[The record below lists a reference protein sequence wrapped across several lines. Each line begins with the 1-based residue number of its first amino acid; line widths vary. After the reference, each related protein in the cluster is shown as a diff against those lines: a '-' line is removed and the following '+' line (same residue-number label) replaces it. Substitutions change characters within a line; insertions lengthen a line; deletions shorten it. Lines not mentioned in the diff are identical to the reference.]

1 MDAKDTIGE
10 NGADGPDMPR
20 LRGGSPLGRTKV
32 GRPKDAQ
39 KSRLTNTPVLLADA
53 DGRTTVARRYRD
65 IATAIATDQGGADR
79 LSETRLQ
86 LIRRFSAAA
95 CLAEQLESRL
105 ARGEEIDIQEHSL
118 LVSTMVRVAQR
129 IGIDRR
135 AKNITPSLSEYL
147 TPQEAAD

>member
-1 MDAKDTIGE
+1 MGAKDTSGE
-10 NGADGPDMPR
+10 NGAGYQDMPR
-20 LRGGSPLGRTKV
+20 LRGGLPPGRAKV
-32 GRPKDAQ
+32 GRPKDPQ
-39 KSRLTNTPVLLADA
+39 KSRLTTAPVLLANV

>member
-20 LRGGSPLGRTKV
+20 LRGGLPLGRAKV
-32 GRPKDAQ
+32 GRPKDLQ
-39 KSRLTNTPVLLADA
+39 KSRLTYAPVLLANA

>member
-1 MDAKDTIGE
+1 MDVKDTVGE
-10 NGADGPDMPR
+10 NCADSPDMPR
-20 LRGGSPLGRTKV
+20 LRGGLPLGRAKV
-32 GRPKDAQ
+32 GRPKDSA
-39 KSRLTNTPVLLADA
+39 KSRLTNAPVLLANV

-105 ARGEEIDIQEHSL
+105 ARGEEIDIQERPL
-118 LVSTMVRVAQR
+118 L
-129 IGIDRR
+129 
-135 AKNITPSLSEYL
+135 LS
-147 TPQEAAD
+147 AR

>member
-10 NGADGPDMPR
+10 NGADGSDMPQ
-20 LRGGSPLGRTKV
+20 LRGALPLGRAKV
-32 GRPKDAQ
+32 GRPKDPQ
-39 KSRLTNTPVLLADA
+39 KSRLTNTPVLLANV

-65 IATAIATDQGGADR
+65 IATAIAVDQGGADR

-129 IGIDRR
+129 IGLDRR
-135 AKNITPSLSEYL
+135 ARNIMPSLSEYL
-147 TPQEAAD
+147 TPQEAAE

>member
-10 NGADGPDMPR
+10 NDADGPDVPR
-20 LRGGSPLGRTKV
+20 LRGGLPLGRAKV
-32 GRPKDAQ
+32 GRPKDPQ
-39 KSRLTNTPVLLADA
+39 KSRLTNAPVLLANV
-53 DGRTTVARRYRD
+53 DGRTSVARRYRD

-147 TPQEAAD
+147 TPQVAAD

>member
-1 MDAKDTIGE
+1 
-10 NGADGPDMPR
+10 R
-20 LRGGSPLGRTKV
+20 LRGGLAPGRAKV
-32 GRPKDAQ
+32 GHPKDPQ
-39 KSRLTNTPVLLADA
+39 KSRLTNAPVLLANV

-105 ARGEEIDIQEHSL
+105 ARGEEIGIQENSL
-118 LVSTMVRVAQR
+118 LGSTMGRVAQG

-135 AKNITPSLSEYL
+135 ARNIMRSLSEYL
-147 TPQEAAD
+147 TPQEAAE

>member
-1 MDAKDTIGE
+1 MGAKDTSGE
-10 NGADGPDMPR
+10 NGASYQDMPR
-20 LRGGSPLGRTKV
+20 LRGGLPPDRAKV
-32 GRPKDAQ
+32 GRPKDPQ
-39 KSRLTNTPVLLADA
+39 KSRLTNAPVLLANV
-53 DGRTTVARRYRD
+53 DGRTSVARRYRD

-135 AKNITPSLSEYL
+135 AQNITPSLSEYL

>member
-10 NGADGPDMPR
+10 NGAGGPDMPR
-20 LRGGSPLGRTKV
+20 LKGGLPLGRAKV
-32 GRPKDAQ
+32 GRPKHPQ
-39 KSRLTNTPVLLADA
+39 KSRLINAPVLLANV

-147 TPQEAAD
+147 TPHEAAD

>member
-1 MDAKDTIGE
+1 MDAKDTIGK
-10 NGADGPDMPR
+10 NAADGPDMPR
-20 LRGGSPLGRTKV
+20 LRGGLPLGRAKV
-32 GRPKDAQ
+32 GRPKDSQ
-39 KSRLTNTPVLLADA
+39 KSRYAPVLLANA
-53 DGRTTVARRYRD
+53 DGRTTIARRYRD

-105 ARGEEIDIQEHSL
+105 ARGKEIDITEHSL

-135 AKNITPSLSEYL
+135 ARNITPSLSEYL
-147 TPQEAAD
+147 TPQAE

>member
-1 MDAKDTIGE
+1 MDAKDTFGE

-20 LRGGSPLGRTKV
+20 LRGSLPLGRAKV
-32 GRPKDAQ
+32 GRPKDPQ
-39 KSRLTNTPVLLADA
+39 KSRLTNAPDLLANA

-65 IATAIATDQGGADR
+65 IAAAIATDQGGADR

>member
-1 MDAKDTIGE
+1 MNAKDTVGK
-10 NGADGPDMPR
+10 NGADSPDMPR
-20 LRGGSPLGRTKV
+20 LRGGLPLGRAKV
-32 GRPKDAQ
+32 GRPKDPQ
-39 KSRLTNTPVLLADA
+39 KSRLTNAPVLLANV
-53 DGRTTVARRYRD
+53 DGRATVARRYRD

-135 AKNITPSLSEYL
+135 AKNIAPSLSEYL
-147 TPQEAAD
+147 TPQEAAE

>member
-1 MDAKDTIGE
+1 M
-10 NGADGPDMPR
+10 
-20 LRGGSPLGRTKV
+20 
-32 GRPKDAQ
+32 
-39 KSRLTNTPVLLADA
+39 LANA

-65 IATAIATDQGGADR
+65 IAAAIATDQGGADR